1 MDKEVHEITSKEF
14 QQKRYEISKDILA
27 SVLTAEA
34 LEKGVDIKRRVNLIF
49 NCILVA
55 NTLMGEL
62 GYHVAGAKTDEGSRM
77 RNLKDILENKGSDE

>member
-1 MDKEVHEITSKEF
+1 MASTEKHEISSKEF
-14 QQKRYEISKDILA
+14 QEKRYQISKDILA

-55 NTLMGEL
+55 NTLMDEL
-62 GYHVAGAKTDEGSRM
+62 GYYIQGPKTEEGSRM
-77 RNLKDILENKGSDE
+77 RKLQDILENKE